1 MPKIHYLS
9 EDKMPKNYYNI
20 MPDLPFSLQPPLHP
34 ATRQPVGPQ
43 DLSAIF
49 PMAVIEQEVSGVSE
63 IPIPEEVQEI
73 YRIYRPTPL
82 IRATELEK
90 ALGTPAKI
98 YFKHEGVSPV
108 GSHKPNTA
116 IPQAFYN
123 KQQGIKKLTT
133 ETGAGQWGSSL
144 AFACQKFGLDLTVY
158 MVRISYDQKPY
169 RKVMMQI
176 HGADVYPSPSDR
188 TEYGRSVL
196 AENPDSAGSLG
207 IAISEAM
214 EEALQSD
221 DTNYSLGSVLNHVML
236 HQTIIGQEVKLQLA
250 ELNEKADVII
260 GCHGG
265 GSNFAGLAFPFMR
278 DKINGADIHF
288 IAVEP
293 ESCPTL
299 TKGKMDYDFGDS
311 KGLTPL
317 LRMYSLGH
325 NFMPPPIH
333 AGGLRYHGASPLVS
347 ALVEN
352 NLVEACSLPQNE
364 VFGGA
369 LLFARSEGIIPA
381 PESSHAVQMAIQ
393 EALKAKEEGLEKT
406 IVFNLS
412 GHGLLDLSAY
422 STYLLGNI
430 EKEEAILQAV

>member
-34 ATRQPVGPQ
+34 VTRQPVGPE
-43 DLSAIF
+43 DLAAIF
-49 PMAVIEQEVSGVSE
+49 PMAVIEQEVSGERE

-90 ALGTPAKI
+90 VLGTPAKI
-98 YFKHEGVSPV
+98 FFKHEGVSPV

-123 KQQGIKKLTT
+123 KQQGIKKLST
-133 ETGAGQWGSSL
+133 ETGAGQWGSAL
-144 AFACQKFGLDLTVY
+144 AFACHKFGLDLTVY
-158 MVRISYDQKPY
+158 MVRISFDQKPY

-176 HGADVYPSPSDR
+176 HGADVFPSPSDR
-188 TEYGRSVL
+188 TEFGRTIL
-196 AENPDSAGSLG
+196 AENPNSPGSLG

-214 EEALQSD
+214 EEALQSA

-278 DKINGADIHF
+278 DKINGAKIDF

-299 TKGKMDYDFGDS
+299 TKGKFEYDFGDA
-311 KGLTPL
+311 KGFTPL
-317 LRMYSLGH
+317 LQMYSLGH
-325 NFMPPPIH
+325 NFVPPPIH

-347 ALVEN
+347 AMVKN
-352 NLVEACSLPQNE
+352 NLVEARSLPQLE
-364 VFGGA
+364 AFRGA
-369 LLFARSEGIIPA
+369 LLFAQSEGIIPA
-381 PESSHAVQMAIQ
+381 PESSHAVEMAIQ
-393 EALKAKEEGLEKT
+393 EALKAKEEGREKT

-422 STYLLGNI
+422 STYLQGNI
-430 EKEEAILQAV
+430 GKEEAVLQAV

>member
-34 ATRQPVGPQ
+34 VTRKPIGPQ
-43 DLSAIF
+43 DLAAIF

-98 YFKHEGVSPV
+98 FFKHEGVSPV

-133 ETGAGQWGSSL
+133 ETGAGQWGSAL

-214 EEALQSD
+214 EEALQSS

-265 GSNFAGLAFPFMR
+265 GSNFSGLAFPFLR

-299 TKGKMDYDFGDS
+299 TRGKMDYDFGDS

-352 NLVEACSLPQNE
+352 NLVEARSLPQNE

-369 LLFARSEGIIPA
+369 LQFARSEGIIPA
-381 PESSHAVQMAIQ
+381 PESSHAVQMAIL
-393 EALKAKEEGLEKT
+393 EALKAKEEGLGKT

-412 GHGLLDLSAY
+412 GHGLLDMSAY
-422 STYLLGNI
+422 SAYLQGNI
-430 EKEEAILQAV
+430 GKKEAVLRAV